1 MFFKNVLKQTLNISK
16 NFFLYKHL
24 LIHMVIREI
33 KSRFAGSSAG
43 ILWSFIHPLVMLLAF
58 LFVFVYIFKLRLPE
72 YSGSQGAVIYL
83 MAGLF
88 PWMALAEGISRSTSS
103 LLENATLIQKTVF
116 PTEIL
121 PAKAVIAA
129 FSTHGIA
136 IGALAVYAVLIKH
149 HIAILAY
156 LPFIIVL
163 QLLFTLG
170 VGFILACLSVFLRDT
185 LQVVQLLITFGIYV
199 TPILYPIS
207 MLPEWAR
214 SIMYINPVY
223 PFISIYHDLFLHGGI
238 RDYTMVLL
246 VLMWTIIFYSTG
258 AYVFSKLKPEFADWL

>member
-1 MFFKNVLKQTLNISK
+1 MFEQILTISK

-24 LIHMVIREI
+24 LSHMVIREI
-33 KSRFAGSSAG
+33 KGRFAGSSAG
-43 ILWSFIHPLVMLLAF
+43 ILWSFIHPLVMLLVY

-72 YSGSQGAVIYL
+72 YSGSQGAAIYL

-88 PWMALAEGISRSTSS
+88 PWMALAEGITRSTSS
-103 LLENATLIQKTVF
+103 LIENAPLIQKTVF
-116 PTEIL
+116 PIEIL

-136 IGALAVYAVLIKH
+136 IGALALYGVVVNQ

-156 LPFIIVL
+156 LPLIIIL
-163 QLLFTLG
+163 QVLFTLG
-170 VGFILACLSVFLRDT
+170 IGFIFASLSVFLRDI
-185 LQVVQLLITFGIYV
+185 LQILQIFVGFWIYI
-199 TPILYPIS
+199 TPILYPVS

-223 PFISIYHDLFLHGGI
+223 PFISIYQSLFLQGGI

>member
-1 MFFKNVLKQTLNISK
+1 MLKQIFNISK

-33 KSRFAGSSAG
+33 KGRFAGSSAG
-43 ILWSFIHPLVMLLAF
+43 ILWSFIHPLVMLLVY

-72 YSGSQGAVIYL
+72 YSGSQGAAIYL

-88 PWMALAEGISRSTSS
+88 PWMALAEGITRSTSS
-103 LLENATLIQKTVF
+103 LIENATLIQKTVF
-116 PTEIL
+116 PIEIL

-129 FSTHGIA
+129 FATHGIA
-136 IGALAVYAVLIKH
+136 IGALALYAVVIKQ

-156 LPFIIVL
+156 LPLIIIL
-163 QLLFTLG
+163 QVLFTLG
-170 VGFILACLSVFLRDT
+170 VGFIFACLSVFLRDI
-185 LQVVQLLITFGIYV
+185 LQILQLLIGFWIYI
-199 TPILYPIS
+199 TPILYPVS

-223 PFISIYHDLFLHGGI
+223 PFISIYQSLFLQGGI